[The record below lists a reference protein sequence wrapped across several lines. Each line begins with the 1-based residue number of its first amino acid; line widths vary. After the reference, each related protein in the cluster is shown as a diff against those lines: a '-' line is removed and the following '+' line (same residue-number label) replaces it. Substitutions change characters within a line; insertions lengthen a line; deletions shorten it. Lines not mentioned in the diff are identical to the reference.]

1 MVTTMTTI
9 KAIAFTLVALSCT
22 AAMAHDGSERAS
34 PAAEKIKVA
43 QEQRF
48 NDQINGE
55 SSRLVN
61 TEKKTSVN
69 EPEKG

>member
-1 MVTTMTTI
+1 MTMNLI
-9 KAIAFTLVALSCT
+9 KSIAFTVAALSST
-22 AAMAHDGSERAS
+22 VAMAHDGSERAS
-34 PAAEKIKVA
+34 PAAEKIKIA

>member
-1 MVTTMTTI
+1 MNI
-9 KAIAFTLVALSCT
+9 IRSIALTVVALSSAT
-22 AAMAHDGSERAS
+22 AMAHDGSERAS

-48 NDQINGE
+48 NDQLNSE

-61 TEKKTSVN
+61 IDKKTPVN

>member
-1 MVTTMTTI
+1 MNLI
-9 KAIAFTLVALSCT
+9 KSIAFTVAALSSA

-34 PAAEKIKVA
+34 PAAEKIKIV

-48 NDQINGE
+48 NDQLNE
-55 SSRLVN
+55 ASRLVN
-61 TEKKTSVN
+61 TEKKTSVD